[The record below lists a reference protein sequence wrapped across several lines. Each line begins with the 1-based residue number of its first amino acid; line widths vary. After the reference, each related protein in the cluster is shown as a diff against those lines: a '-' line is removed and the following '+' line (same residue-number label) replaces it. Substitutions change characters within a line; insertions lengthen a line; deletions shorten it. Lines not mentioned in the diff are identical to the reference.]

1 MAFAPGG
8 GLTVFE
14 ENGPA
19 AVARHLHPVWKV
31 VLPERG
37 TAVAGRVR
45 GAGLLVPPQ
54 LAHTAAVTSAYTALF
69 VDPWLL
75 GAPREVT
82 ALDGHAVRRL
92 RDALTRGAALPE
104 LVALAGP
111 APALDP
117 RVAHALALATTSP
130 PAAAPGP
137 RVHTATTAPGL
148 PVHTADAVAPGL
160 PVHAMAAVPPGLPV
174 HAITADLGLPVHAM
188 AADSPELPIHA
199 IAAEVGLSVPRLR
212 ALVRASVGIP
222 LVRLRQWA
230 RLRAAVAQLA
240 CSSVASAA
248 ATAGFADQAHLART
262 ARAMLGRTPVSLS
275 THPVPGR
282 PASPS
287 PGLPDPTPTGS
298 PAASDPTPT
307 GSPAVPD
314 AIPTRPPAVPDPTP
328 TRPPA
333 APDPTPTRPPAV
345 SDLASSPSPREAPGA
360 AARSR

>member
-37 TAVAGRVR
+37 TAVAGRIR

-75 GAPREVT
+75 GAPREMT

-92 RDALTRGAALPE
+92 RDALARGAALPE

-111 APALDP
+111 GPALDP
-117 RVAHALALATTSP
+117 RVAHALVLATATP

-137 RVHTATTAPGL
+137 RVHTATIAPGLPVHTATTAPGL

-174 HAITADLGLPVHAM
+174 HAIAADLGLPVHAM

-240 CSSVASAA
+240 RSSVASAA

-307 GSPAVPD
+307 
-314 AIPTRPPAVPDPTP
+314 RPPATP
-328 TRPPA
+328 N
-333 APDPTPTRPPAV
+333 PTPTRPPAV
-345 SDLASSPSPREAPGA
+345 SDLAPSPSPREAPGA